1 MSEVIS
7 IEQIKKLAH
16 PAIDIPGYS
25 PGETIKVRVRKPQ
38 MMKLMAEGQIPNH
51 LLSVVEQM
59 MYGSQSQKNAKKK
72 DSVEGKLKDVA
83 NVYEVYCRACL
94 VEPTYE
100 EFEPYLSDDQ
110 KEAIFNWA
118 TAEVAQL
125 ENFREDQ
132 KDGAS
137 DNDEPEVQSEA
148 KPGS

>member
-7 IEQIKKLAH
+7 IEEIKRLAC
-16 PAIDIPGYS
+16 PVVDIPGYS
-25 PGETIKVRVRKPQ
+25 PGETIKVRLQKPQ
-38 MMKLMAEGQIPNH
+38 IMKMMAEGIPNH

-59 MYGSQSQKNAKKK
+59 MYGSRSQKKQSKK
-72 DSVEGKLKDVA
+72 DAKEKLKDLA
-83 NVYEVYCRACL
+83 NVYEVFCRACL

-110 KEAIFNWA
+110 KEAIFEWA

-125 ENFREDQ
+125 ENFRENQ

-137 DNDEPEVQSEA
+137 DNDEPEVQPKT
-148 KPGS
+148 KPDS